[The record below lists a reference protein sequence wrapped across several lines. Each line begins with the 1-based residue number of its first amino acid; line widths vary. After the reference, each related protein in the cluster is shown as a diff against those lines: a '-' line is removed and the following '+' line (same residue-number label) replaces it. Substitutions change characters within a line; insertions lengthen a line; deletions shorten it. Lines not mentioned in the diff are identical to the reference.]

1 MFRTKFEFCGRL
13 PAAIAVFTTV
23 LCMCIENV
31 KAFLSSESLPSVI
44 SNLVQTSSM
53 AAWMSRFPT
62 TVRKFHSTDDT
73 TAVSYAM
80 ASIGSFLSTK
90 AKQASRTT
98 TSLAAS
104 WSFNDMASFSVNT
117 LNSASLRPFGSW
129 YNELDPRVR
138 PPVYEEWVPRDYL
151 WRASRYT
158 ESLLTHFVPHHS
170 YSNVVLDYS
179 FSSPSD
185 NWPSLYYGDDDDDI
199 VPKARDA
206 SKEELFRP
214 SRIRPLRALRRAA
227 TRALSIMP
235 IKRPR
240 PEQV

>member
-138 PPVYEEWVPRDYL
+138 PPVYED
-151 WRASRYT
+151 
-158 ESLLTHFVPHHS
+158 
-170 YSNVVLDYS
+170 NVVLDYS

>member
-1 MFRTKFEFCGRL
+1 MFRTKFEFWGRL

-31 KAFLSSESLPSVI
+31 KAFLSSESLPSVL

-62 TVRKFHSTDDT
+62 TVQKFRSTDDT
-73 TAVSYAM
+73 TSVSYAM

-90 AKQASRTT
+90 AKQAT

-129 YNELDPRVR
+129 YNEIDPRVR
-138 PPVYEEWVPRDYL
+138 PPVYDE
-151 WRASRYT
+151 
-158 ESLLTHFVPHHS
+158 
-170 YSNVVLDYS
+170 
-179 FSSPSD
+179 
-185 NWPSLYYGDDDDDI
+185 
-199 VPKARDA
+199 
-206 SKEELFRP
+206 
-214 SRIRPLRALRRAA
+214 
-227 TRALSIMP
+227 
-235 IKRPR
+235 
-240 PEQV
+240 

>member
-62 TVRKFHSTDDT
+62 TMRKFHSTDDT

-117 LNSASLRPFGSW
+117 LNSASLKAFGSW

-138 PPVYEEWVPRDYL
+138 PPVYEDN
-151 WRASRYT
+151 A
-158 ESLLTHFVPHHS
+158 
-170 YSNVVLDYS
+170 VLDYS